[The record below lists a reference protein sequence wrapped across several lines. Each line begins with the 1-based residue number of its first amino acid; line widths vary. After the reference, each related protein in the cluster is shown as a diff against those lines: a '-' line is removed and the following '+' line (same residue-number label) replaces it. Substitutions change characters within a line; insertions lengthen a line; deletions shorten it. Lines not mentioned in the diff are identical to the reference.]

1 MASEQEAAGVE
12 VEGEVNSEET
22 SVMSRD
28 SRLGAFIQSLI
39 EKRGLLLNERKWQGS
54 YTESS
59 VLDAGR
65 RSIQGLRFEECHL
78 LTQSMSRRVIIP
90 RFIFYISRPRTNNHS
105 ARGTMTL
112 SLALVHNVSVIL
124 APAAA
129 NVALPMTLIHGTS
142 PACFHPPSISH
153 P

>member
-1 MASEQEAAGVE
+1 VINVWYIGDFNGWKFKTTSMASEQEAAGVE

-78 LTQSMSRRVIIP
+78 LTQSINCWDQYLCRL
-90 RFIFYISRPRTNNHS
+90 F
-105 ARGTMTL
+105 
-112 SLALVHNVSVIL
+112 
-124 APAAA
+124 
-129 NVALPMTLIHGTS
+129 
-142 PACFHPPSISH
+142 
-153 P
+153 